1 MDGSGFTFVDILV
14 VLIMLGSAA
23 YATYRGFVSETLGIF
38 AWVAAVFATLYFG
51 HIAVNLIEPHLSPAW
66 LGAVLGYLAVFVVV
80 LVPLEF
86 LSHRISQ
93 SVQRS
98 PVSGLDRALGFVFGL
113 VRGAVVIGL
122 LYFAFSSFQP
132 VKTQPD
138 WMVKARTFPYIQEAS
153 AAVLSLAPADTGVRM
168 VDKARKIRKE
178 SAARGQKAGA
188 ASRANTVKKKTYGAD
203 ERRALDTLIEN
214 TDTPEDGKP

>member
-51 HIAVNLIEPHLSPAW
+51 HIAVDLISPHLSPAW

-98 PVSGLDRALGFVFGL
+98 PVSGLDRVLGLLFGL

-138 WMVKARTFPYIQEAS
+138 WMVEARTFPYIQEAS
-153 AAVLSLAPADTGVRM
+153 AAVLSLAPADTGVRI
-168 VDKARKIRKE
+168 VDKARKIRKD
-178 SAARGQKAGA
+178 AVARGQRAGSA
-188 ASRANTVKKKTYGAD
+188 PHANTDKKKTYGAD

>member
-14 VLIMLGSAA
+14 VLIMLGSAV
-23 YATYRGFVSETLGIF
+23 YATYRGFVAETLGIF

-51 HIAVNLIEPHLSPAW
+51 HIAVNLIEPHLSPPW
-66 LGAVLGYLAVFVVV
+66 LGAVLGYLAVFVIV

-93 SVQRS
+93 SVQHS
-98 PVSGLDRALGFVFGL
+98 PVSGLDRALGFFFGL

-132 VKTQPD
+132 VRKQPG
-138 WMVKARTFPYIQEAS
+138 WMVNARTFPYIQEAS
-153 AAVLSLAPADTGVRM
+153 AAVLSLAPAETGDRIA
-168 VDKARKIRKE
+168 DKANEMRE
-178 SAARGQKAGA
+178 QASAAADRQVRKH
-188 ASRANTVKKKTYGAD
+188 KKKTYGVE
-203 ERRALDTLIEN
+203 ERRALDSLIEN
-214 TDTPEDGKP
+214 TDKSEDRKP